1 MNNFFEQISKHT
13 HTHTQ
18 KAKPEALIMVET
30 DSLSFILSCCSIPFY
45 ISGLIGNVLVIR
57 IVHKTREMHT
67 PTNYLLASMSVSD
80 VFTIMMVAAHR
91 FALSQYVNDENFG
104 HLVCKASALI
114 TTFALVS
121 SITLTVLAVER
132 YNALLKPLRTGLRLS
147 EDNIKKAIALIWV
160 TSVFVSIPNAFFQE
174 FDRSNRVLSGC
185 VGQGDSNINLAWKTY
200 LIVFDALFLI
210 QSVVMVFCYGS
221 LIRGLYFT
229 NTVCQET
236 ETTDGK
242 RSSEKKKLV
251 ITFLLATVG
260 FLIGYVPSMAFY
272 TVVAFQTN
280 ANIGISLFS
289 DLENA
294 FQFLFGCS
302 LCLNPLVYAFRS
314 AHFREGF
321 RRVLTS
327 CWKPTPQD
335 DDVQ

>member
-1 MNNFFEQISKHT
+1 
-13 HTHTQ
+13 
-18 KAKPEALIMVET
+18 MVET
-30 DSLSFILSCCSIPFY
+30 DSLSFVLSCCSIPFY
-45 ISGLIGNVLVIR
+45 IIGLIGNVLVIR

-67 PTNYLLASMSVSD
+67 PTNYLLASMAVSD
-80 VFTIMMVAAHR
+80 VFTIMLIAAGT
-91 FALSQYVNDENFG
+91 FAFSQHVLDENFG
-104 HLVCKASALI
+104 NLVCKAAVLT
-114 TTFALVS
+114 TTFVTVS
-121 SITLTVLAVER
+121 AITLTVLAVER

-229 NTVCQET
+229 NTICQET
-236 ETTDGK
+236 ETTDGE

-260 FLIGYVPSMAFY
+260 FLIGYVPSMTFY

-280 ANIGISLFS
+280 ANIGRSLFS

>member
-1 MNNFFEQISKHT
+1 
-13 HTHTQ
+13 
-18 KAKPEALIMVET
+18 MVET

-45 ISGLIGNVLVIR
+45 IIGLIGNVLVIR

-67 PTNYLLASMSVSD
+67 PTNYLLASMAVSD
-80 VFTIMMVAAHR
+80 VFTIIMVAAHK
-91 FALSQYVNDENFG
+91 FAFSQYVNDENFG
-104 HLVCKASALI
+104 HLVCNASALI

-160 TSVFVSIPNAFFQE
+160 TSVFVSIPNPFFQE

-236 ETTDGK
+236 ETTDGE

-280 ANIGISLFS
+280 ANIGMSLFS

>member
-1 MNNFFEQISKHT
+1 
-13 HTHTQ
+13 
-18 KAKPEALIMVET
+18 MVET

-67 PTNYLLASMSVSD
+67 PTNYLLASMAVSD
-80 VFTIMMVAAHR
+80 VFTIMMFAAHG
-91 FALSQYVNDENFG
+91 FAFSQYVNDENFVQY
-104 HLVCKASALI
+104 LVCKASALI
-114 TTFALVS
+114 TTFAIVS

-132 YNALLKPLRTGLRLS
+132 YNALLKPLRTGLQLS

-174 FDRSNRVLSGC
+174 FDRSNRFLSGC
-185 VGQGDSNINLAWKTY
+185 VGKGDSNINLAWKTY

-280 ANIGISLFS
+280 ANIDMSLFS
-289 DLENA
+289 DLENV

>member
-1 MNNFFEQISKHT
+1 
-13 HTHTQ
+13 
-18 KAKPEALIMVET
+18 MVET

-45 ISGLIGNVLVIR
+45 IIGLIGNVLVIR

-67 PTNYLLASMSVSD
+67 PTNYLLASMAVSD
-80 VFTIMMVAAHR
+80 VFTIIIIAARR
-91 FALSQYVNDENFG
+91 FAFSQHVLDENFG
-104 HLVCKASALI
+104 HLVCKASALS
-114 TTFALVS
+114 TTFITIFAIVS

-132 YNALLKPLRTGLRLS
+132 YNALLKPLRTGLQLS

-229 NTVCQET
+229 KTVCQET
-236 ETTDGK
+236 ETTDGE

-260 FLIGYVPSMAFY
+260 FLIGYVPCVAFNI
-272 TVVAFQTN
+272 VVAFQTN
-280 ANIGISLFS
+280 ANININLYSHLQNAFDFLFS
-289 DLENA
+289 
-294 FQFLFGCS
+294 CS

-321 RRVLTS
+321 KRVLTT

-335 DDVQ
+335 DDIH

>member
-1 MNNFFEQISKHT
+1 
-13 HTHTQ
+13 
-18 KAKPEALIMVET
+18 MVET
-30 DSLSFILSCCSIPFY
+30 DSLSFVLSCCSIPFY

-67 PTNYLLASMSVSD
+67 PTNYLLASMAVSD
-80 VFTIMMVAAHR
+80 VFTIIIIAASR
-91 FALSQYVNDENFG
+91 FAFSVLDENFG
-104 HLVCKASALI
+104 HLVCKASALS
-114 TTFALVS
+114 TTFITIFAIVS

-132 YNALLKPLRTGLRLS
+132 YNALLKPLRTGLQLS

-236 ETTDGK
+236 ETTDGE

-280 ANIGISLFS
+280 ANIGMSLFS

-335 DDVQ
+335 DDAQ

>member
-1 MNNFFEQISKHT
+1 
-13 HTHTQ
+13 
-18 KAKPEALIMVET
+18 MVET
-30 DSLSFILSCCSIPFY
+30 DSLSFVLSCCSIPFY
-45 ISGLIGNVLVIR
+45 IIGLIGNVLVIR

-67 PTNYLLASMSVSD
+67 PTNYLLASMAVSD
-80 VFTIMMVAAHR
+80 VFTIMMFAALK
-91 FALSQYVNDENFG
+91 FAFSQHVLDETFG
-104 HLVCKASALI
+104 HLVCKASAVI
-114 TTFALVS
+114 TTFITIFAIVS
-121 SITLTVLAVER
+121 STTLTVLAVER
-132 YNALLKPLRTGLRLS
+132 YNALLKPLRTGLQLS

-160 TSVFVSIPNAFFQE
+160 LSVFVSIPNAFSQE
-174 FDRSNRVLSGC
+174 FDRINRVRSGC
-185 VGQGDSNINLAWKTY
+185 VSQRDSIINLAWKIY
-200 LIVFDALFLI
+200 LIVFYAIFLI

-229 NTVCQET
+229 NTVCPET
-236 ETTDGK
+236 ETTDGE

-280 ANIGISLFS
+280 ANIGMSLFS
-289 DLENA
+289 DLENS

-321 RRVLTS
+321 KRVLTT

-335 DDVQ
+335 DDIH

>member
-1 MNNFFEQISKHT
+1 MNKFRNKHKHT
-13 HTHTQ
+13 HTHT
-18 KAKPEALIMVET
+18 KIAKPEALIMVET

-67 PTNYLLASMSVSD
+67 PTNYLLASMAVSD
-80 VFTIMMVAAHR
+80 VFTIMMIAAHR
-91 FALSQYVNDENFG
+91 FVFSQHILDEKFG
-104 HLVCKASALI
+104 NLVCKAAVLI
-114 TTFALVS
+114 TAFAIVS

-185 VGQGDSNINLAWKTY
+185 VGQRDSNINLAWKIY

-236 ETTDGK
+236 ETTDGE

-251 ITFLLATVG
+251 ITFLLATLG
-260 FLIGYVPSMAFY
+260 FLIGYVPCVAFHI
-272 TVVAFQTN
+272 VVAFQTN
-280 ANIGISLFS
+280 ANIDINLYSHLQ
-289 DLENA
+289 NA
-294 FQFLFGCS
+294 FHFMFSCS
-302 LCLNPLVYAFRS
+302 LCLNPLIYAFRS

-321 RRVLTS
+321 KRVLTT
-327 CWKPTPQD
+327 CWKLTPQD
-335 DDVQ
+335 DDIH

>member
-1 MNNFFEQISKHT
+1 
-13 HTHTQ
+13 
-18 KAKPEALIMVET
+18 MVET
-30 DSLSFILSCCSIPFY
+30 DSLSFVLSCCSIPFY
-45 ISGLIGNVLVIR
+45 IIGLIGNVLVIR

-67 PTNYLLASMSVSD
+67 PTNYLLASMAVSD
-80 VFTIMMVAAHR
+80 VFTIMMFAALK
-91 FALSQYVNDENFG
+91 FAFSQHVLDETFG
-104 HLVCKASALI
+104 HLVCKASAVI
-114 TTFALVS
+114 TIFVTVS

-132 YNALLKPLRTGLRLS
+132 YDALLKPLRTGLRLS

-160 TSVFVSIPNAFFQE
+160 TSVFVSIPTAFFQE

-185 VGQGDSNINLAWKTY
+185 VGQRDSNINLAWKIH

-229 NTVCQET
+229 NTVCPET
-236 ETTDGK
+236 ETTDGE

-251 ITFLLATVG
+251 ITFLLATLG
-260 FLIGYVPSMAFY
+260 FLIGYVPSMTFY

-280 ANIGISLFS
+280 ANIGRSLFS

-321 RRVLTS
+321 RRVLTT

-335 DDVQ
+335 DDIQ

>member
-1 MNNFFEQISKHT
+1 
-13 HTHTQ
+13 
-18 KAKPEALIMVET
+18 MVET
-30 DSLSFILSCCSIPFY
+30 DSLSFVLSCCSIPFY
-45 ISGLIGNVLVIR
+45 IIGLIGNVLVIR

-67 PTNYLLASMSVSD
+67 PTNYLLASMAVSD
-80 VFTIMMVAAHR
+80 VFTIIIIAARR
-91 FALSQYVNDENFG
+91 FAFSQHVLDENFG
-104 HLVCKASALI
+104 HLVCKASALS
-114 TTFALVS
+114 TTFITIFAIVS

-147 EDNIKKAIALIWV
+147 EDNIKKAIDLIWV
-160 TSVFVSIPNAFFQE
+160 TNVFVSIPSAFFQE
-174 FDRSNRVLSGC
+174 FDRSNRVLSGY
-185 VGQGDSNINLAWKTY
+185 VGQGDSNINLAWKI

-229 NTVCQET
+229 DTICQET
-236 ETTDGK
+236 ETTDGE

-280 ANIGISLFS
+280 ANIGMSLFS
-289 DLENA
+289 DLENV

-327 CWKPTPQD
+327 CWKPTPPQD

>member
-1 MNNFFEQISKHT
+1 
-13 HTHTQ
+13 
-18 KAKPEALIMVET
+18 MVET
-30 DSLSFILSCCSIPFY
+30 DSLSFVLSCCSIPFY
-45 ISGLIGNVLVIR
+45 IIGLIGNVLVIR

-67 PTNYLLASMSVSD
+67 PTNYLLASMAVSD
-80 VFTIMMVAAHR
+80 VFTIMMFAALK
-91 FALSQYVNDENFG
+91 FAFSQHVLDENFG
-104 HLVCKASALI
+104 HLVCKASAVI
-114 TTFALVS
+114 TTFITIFAIVS
-121 SITLTVLAVER
+121 STTLTVLAVER

-160 TSVFVSIPNAFFQE
+160 TSVFVSIPNPFFQE

-229 NTVCQET
+229 NTVCPET
-236 ETTDGK
+236 ETTDGE

-251 ITFLLATVG
+251 ITFLLATLG
-260 FLIGYVPSMAFY
+260 FLIGYVPSMTFY

-280 ANIGISLFS
+280 ANIGRSLFS

-321 RRVLTS
+321 RRVLTT

-335 DDVQ
+335 DDIQ

>member
-1 MNNFFEQISKHT
+1 
-13 HTHTQ
+13 
-18 KAKPEALIMVET
+18 MVET

-67 PTNYLLASMSVSD
+67 PTNYLLASMAVSD
-80 VFTIMMVAAHR
+80 VFTIMMVAAHK
-91 FALSQYVNDENFG
+91 FAFSQYVNDENLG

-221 LIRGLYFT
+221 LIRGLYVT

-236 ETTDGK
+236 ETTDGE

-280 ANIGISLFS
+280 ANIGMSLFS